1 MLLILKAKLAAK
13 AALVVAPL
21 AVAAAGY
28 GLPAIPADH
37 VAVTTIAPGAFQ
49 HRVAG
54 DFALNGRPVNAP
66 RRVFRFAR
74 PLTILTY
81 QVSAAAYD
89 ACVAAGACERRL
101 FRAAPPPDVPAVGVN
116 WHDATAYAAWF
127 SSRTGARWRLP
138 TDAEWAFA
146 AGARFNDDAVLADD
160 GSDSFSKRWL
170 AKYEQESSR
179 QGSIDK
185 APRPAGAF
193 GINEH
198 GVADIAGNVWE
209 WTDTCFLRQ
218 ALDASGEPTGERTA
232 NCGVRV
238 VEGEHRSYVTDFVRD
253 ARAGGCAVGVPPANL
268 GFRLVRDDSGYLGAA
283 VARARFHMRGI

>member
-28 GLPAIPADH
+28 GLPAIPADQ
-37 VAVTTIAPGAFQ
+37 VAVTTIAPGAFL
-49 HRVAG
+49 HRLAG

-66 RRVFRFAR
+66 RRAFRFTR
-74 PLTILTY
+74 PLTIMTY

-101 FRAAPPPDVPAVGVN
+101 FRAAASAEAPAVGVN
-116 WHDATAYAAWF
+116 WHDATAYATWF

-179 QGSIDK
+179 QAPADK

-193 GINEH
+193 GFNEH

-218 ALDASGEPTGERTA
+218 ALDASGEPTGERTV

-268 GFRLVRDDSGYLGAA
+268 GFRLVRDDAGYLGAA
-283 VARARFHMRGI
+283 VARARFHMRWI